1 MKKPRMILKIY
12 QNGEQVN
19 EIKSTSQTVI
29 YREIAK
35 IYRQK
40 VDKLADRVE
49 IVTGWSELQRAAIY
63 THFYDHTGKRTKWLY
78 KYTFDGVK
86 L

>member
-1 MKKPRMILKIY
+1 MKMVLKIY

-19 EIKSTSQTVI
+19 EIKSTSQIVI

-49 IVTGWSELQRAAIY
+49 IVTGWSEMQRATVSA
-63 THFYDHTGKRTKWLY
+63 HFDDYTGKRTKWLY
-78 KYTFDGVK
+78 KYAFNGVK

>member
-1 MKKPRMILKIY
+1 MEMTLKIY

-19 EIKSTSQTVI
+19 EIKSTDKG
-29 YREIAK
+29 EIFEHVAR

-49 IVTGWSELQRAAIY
+49 IVTGWSELQKAGIY
-63 THFYDHTGKRTKWLY
+63 THSYDHAGKRTKWLY
-78 KYTFDGVK
+78 KYTFDGVR